1 MHIGKPNLRAA
12 AVGALLAL
20 LPAPVIAQGSD
31 TTAIPV
37 PPAEQLAK
45 LAPFFG
51 SYEHDAND
59 WMGVGPFRGTL
70 DVGPAV
76 KGWYVEWVINTHYG
90 PIDRQLRMLV
100 TWDERLGRYRIW
112 RFETD
117 SQSPPGTVEAEGSM
131 QDDEFVMEWKEAR
144 GPRGQRGTFRNRVR
158 MNGPN
163 ELVIVSEVEM
173 ESGETMQLGVWRNR
187 RIIAVGGLP

>member
-1 MHIGKPNLRAA
+1 MHICKPNLKAA
-12 AVGALLAL
+12 AIGALLVL
-20 LPAPVIAQGSD
+20 LPAAAFAQGPD
-31 TTAIPV
+31 TTAIAA
-37 PPAEQLAK
+37 PPAEQLAE

-51 SYEHDAND
+51 SYSHDANE

-100 TWDERLGRYRIW
+100 TWDEQLDHYRIW
-112 RFETD
+112 RFETEP
-117 SQSPPGTVEAEGSM
+117 QLPPGTVEAEGWIRG
-131 QDDEFVMEWKEAR
+131 DEFVMEWKDSP
-144 GPRGQRGTFRNRVR
+144 GPDGEPGLFRNRVR

-163 ELVIVSEVEM
+163 ELVIVSEAEL
-173 ESGETMQLGVWRNR
+173 ESGEPVELGVWRNY
-187 RIIAVGGLP
+187 RIIAVGGRP